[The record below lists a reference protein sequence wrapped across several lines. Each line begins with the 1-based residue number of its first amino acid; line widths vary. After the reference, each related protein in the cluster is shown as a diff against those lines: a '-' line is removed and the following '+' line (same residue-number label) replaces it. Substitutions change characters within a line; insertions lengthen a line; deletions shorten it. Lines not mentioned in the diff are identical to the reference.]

1 MSASPNSTA
10 AFLQDAGAAFAQHKD
25 WAGLHGDALSLA
37 LSNAASNERYLVVVD
52 EADRAENLLRG
63 MRFFHPRPET
73 IALLPA
79 DDVRPYEGYAADA
92 QLLATRILTMQA
104 LQRGTCNVVI
114 APVAALMQRLAN
126 PDKLWFSLSVN
137 QQIDRDDLARTLIA
151 SGYLVS
157 TRADRPGSLAMR
169 GDILDVW
176 TPGRKTPVRV
186 DFFDNVIESL
196 KAFVYT
202 QPGRFK
208 QLKQVT
214 VYAAREEIL
223 DEQTAK
229 RAKEHLNTLVGQQN
243 RGNRLRRRIVDDLN
257 AGIRFPGIEGWLP
270 ALTDTITPMSLMDAL
285 TPIVVYPD
293 DVRAAAS
300 EFEERAQQ
308 RWEMLDE
315 DERPLVLPSER
326 YIAPSKVLKKLESG
340 RNVWHLAAEAKQAV
354 DFEAL
359 PVAGLAIR
367 GSNLAPASARIR
379 KLARENH
386 CVGVVAATQQKA
398 DHLLSLF
405 EPHGLSFSVTTDPA
419 SLQAGAPTI
428 VIGDLPEGFIC
439 ETSLLAW
446 IPSTAIFGQSS
457 SGSKKRST
465 HAFFESSITSLS
477 QIKGGDYIVHRLHG
491 IGRYHGLERLTVGTT
506 PQDFVKLEYRG
517 GDLLFLPATQ
527 LAQISRFSPANS
539 NRKVLLD
546 KLGGVT
552 WTQRKKKVQD
562 SLLQMAQDLLRLYAK
577 RQVATRPIHPEPG
590 PAYQAF
596 VAQFP
601 YTETIDQAAA
611 IDRIQAGLS
620 AETPLDH
627 LLCGDVGFGKTEVAM
642 RAAMRIIEN
651 GQQVAV
657 LCPTTVLALQHLTTF
672 KERFAS
678 FDITTR
684 MLSRFSSPSE
694 EAETFKKLRQ
704 GSCQIVIGTTKLLSR
719 ELSFAKLG
727 LIIIDEEHRFGVKQK
742 ERLKKMRA
750 SVDVLSMSATPIPR
764 SLQMGL
770 SGLRDMSIM
779 ATPPQDRLSVRT
791 SVSSFKRSRI
801 RDAIMGELKRQGQV
815 FFIHNRV
822 QTIARTAERLRRW
835 VPEASF
841 EVAHG
846 QMDTDA
852 LEDILVRFLRR
863 EFDVLV
869 CTSIMET
876 GIDMPNVN
884 TILIDQADRFGLA
897 QLYQLRGRVGRSN
910 VRASCLLLTPESLTS
925 EARKRI
931 RVLVENTGLGA
942 GFHISAA
949 DLEMRGAG
957 NLLGEAQSGNID
969 AVGLDTW
976 LELLEEAAATARG
989 EISREQLEPEVEVP
1003 APAFIPE
1010 QMFADVPE
1018 RLGWY
1023 QRFSDA
1029 STIDAIE
1036 RLLDE
1041 IEQITHVLPVE
1052 IKNLAGLHQVRLQC
1066 QELGIARCNWL
1077 KVRVVFELHEPSLLS
1092 DDILAALRK
1101 SMSKRIS
1108 IREREGRPS
1117 IIDASFSPD
1126 EGKHP
1131 FRFLRWLL
1139 TRFKRLVDEP

>member
-1 MSASPNSTA
+1 MSPMPSTKA
-10 AFLQDAGAAFAQHKD
+10 AFLQDAGTTLGQQQD
-25 WAGLHGDALSLA
+25 WAGLHGDALGLA
-37 LSNAASNERYLVVVD
+37 LANAAMNKPYLVVVD
-52 EADRAENLLRG
+52 EADRADRLLRG
-63 MRFFHPRPET
+63 LRFFHPKSHT
-73 IALLPA
+73 IKLLPCN
-79 DDVRPYEGYAADA
+79 DVRPYDGYATDAD
-92 QLLATRILTMQA
+92 LVATRIGTMRA
-104 LQRGTCNVVI
+104 LQQNTCSVVI
-114 APVAALMQRLAN
+114 APIAALMQRLAT
-126 PDKLWFSLSVN
+126 PDKLWFSLNV
-137 QQIDRDDLARTLIA
+137 QQEIDRDDLARRLIA

-157 TRADRPGSLAMR
+157 AQADRPGRLAMR

-196 KAFVYT
+196 KAFVYSE
-202 QPGRFK
+202 PGRFK
-208 QLKQVT
+208 QVEQVT
-214 VYAAREEIL
+214 VYAAREEVL
-223 DEQTAK
+223 DEQSTA
-229 RAKEHLNTLVGQQN
+229 RAKEHLNALVSAQN
-243 RGNRLRRRIVDDLN
+243 RGNRLRRRIIDDLS
-257 AGIRFPGIEGWLP
+257 AGIRFAGIEGWLP
-270 ALTDTITPMSLMDAL
+270 ALTDTITPMSLMGGL
-285 TPIVVYPD
+285 TPIVVFPD
-293 DVRAAAS
+293 DVAAAAN
-300 EFEERAQQ
+300 EIEERAQQ

-315 DERPLVLPSER
+315 DERPLVLPTER
-326 YIAPSKVLKKLESG
+326 YIAPSDVLKTLG
-340 RNVWHLAAEAKQAV
+340 DARRVWHLAAEAKGAV

-359 PVAGLAIR
+359 PVSGLAIR
-367 GSNLAPASARIR
+367 GSNLAPATARIR
-379 KLARENH
+379 KLAREDH
-386 CVGVVAATQQKA
+386 CVGVAVPTQQKA
-398 DHLLSLF
+398 EHLLSLF
-405 EPHGLSFSVTTDPA
+405 EPHGLNFSVSTDPA
-419 SLQAGAPTI
+419 SLQPGAPAI
-428 VIGDLPEGFIC
+428 VVGDLPEGFIC
-439 ETSLLAW
+439 PTSLLAW
-446 IPSTAIFGQSS
+446 IPSAAIFGQTSG
-457 SGSKKRST
+457 GSKKRSA
-465 HAFFESSITSLS
+465 HAFFESAITSLS
-477 QIKGGDYIVHRLHG
+477 QIKGGDPIVHRLHG
-491 IGRYHGLERLTVGTT
+491 IGRYHGLERLTIGAN

-527 LAQISRFSPANS
+527 LSQISRFSPANS
-539 NRKVLLD
+539 KSKVLLD

-552 WTQRKKKVQD
+552 WSQRKKKVQD

-620 AETPLDH
+620 TDTPLDH

-642 RAAMRIIEN
+642 RAAMRMIEN

-678 FDITTR
+678 FDLTIG
-684 MLSRFSSPSE
+684 MLSRFSSPQE
-694 EAETFKKLRQ
+694 EAATLNRLRQ
-704 GSCQIVIGTTKLLSR
+704 GTCQIVIGTTKLLSR

-742 ERLKKMRA
+742 ERLKKIRT

-791 SVSSFKRSRI
+791 SVSTFKRSRI
-801 RDAIMGELKRQGQV
+801 RDAITNELKRKGQV

-846 QMDTDA
+846 QMDTNA

-863 EFDVLV
+863 DFDVLV

-884 TILIDQADRFGLA
+884 TIVIDQADRFGLA
-897 QLYQLRGRVGRSN
+897 QLYQLRGRVGRSS
-910 VRASCLLLTPESLTS
+910 VRASCLLITPESLTS
-925 EARKRI
+925 EAKKRI

-1003 APAFIPE
+1003 VPAFIPE

-1029 STIDAIE
+1029 KTLEAIE

-1041 IEQITHVLPVE
+1041 IEQMTHVLPAEV
-1052 IKNLAGLHQVRLQC
+1052 KNLAGLHQTRLQC

-1077 KVRVVFELHEPSLLS
+1077 KVRVVFELHDPSLLS
-1092 DDILAALRK
+1092 NDILATLRK
-1101 SMSKRIS
+1101 NMSKRIS
-1108 IREREGRPS
+1108 IREREGRPP
-1117 IIDASFSPD
+1117 IINASFSPG